1 MSLQSMRNRLPLAVF
16 IIFLIFGLLLLGFA
30 CACLTDHPAQAIE
43 RALSAI
49 PAVPATIEIWPSF
62 ALALALAL
70 AASML
75 ARQRLLPAARS
86 SPAVLQRFLF

>member
-30 CACLTDHPAQAIE
+30 CACLTDHPVQAIE

-62 ALALALAL
+62 ALALALA
-70 AASML
+70 ASML
-75 ARQRLLPAARS
+75 ARQRLVPAARS